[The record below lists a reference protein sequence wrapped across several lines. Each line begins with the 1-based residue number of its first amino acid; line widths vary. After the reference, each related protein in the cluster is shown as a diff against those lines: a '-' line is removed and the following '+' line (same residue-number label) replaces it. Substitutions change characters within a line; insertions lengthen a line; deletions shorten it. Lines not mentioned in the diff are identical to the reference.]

1 MRATRLPQN
10 VAQIGTK
17 LDVTGANIPPRADAD
32 RRQGYPK
39 ISVHSKCRRS
49 PNMQGLPFVHAA
61 RIAAVAFGVGL
72 SLAAGSTAAQEYPV
86 RDIRA
91 ICAYAAGSG
100 ADILVR
106 YYSDRIAKLA
116 GRPVIVENK
125 AGAQGLIGTEFAAR
139 AEPDGYTILVTPAS
153 ANLAAAPHL
162 FKNLRYDPIRDFTP
176 VAPIS
181 RLNFMVAVDGRS
193 PIKSIAELVSHLK
206 VRAEKGSYGIGNNTG
221 QVSAAILSEMAG
233 LKTVQISYK
242 AAAQALIDLASG
254 QLDYIVWDATF
265 LSGQAKSGRV
275 RLLAVTG
282 STRSSSLPEVP
293 TMIES
298 GFPGFD
304 LSAWWGV
311 VVPAGTPRP
320 IVEKLAGWIAQINA
334 AEETRQ
340 FLNSVATDVLNG
352 TPESMA
358 AMLKTDTERWR
369 GFAKLAK
376 IEPQ

>member
-1 MRATRLPQN
+1 
-10 VAQIGTK
+10 
-17 LDVTGANIPPRADAD
+17 
-32 RRQGYPK
+32 
-39 ISVHSKCRRS
+39 
-49 PNMQGLPFVHAA
+49 MQGLPFRRRTECIRRTAADRAQTQPGRKIMHAA
-61 RIAAVAFGVGL
+61 KIAAVALGVGL
-72 SLAAGSTAAQEYPV
+72 SLAAGSTASQEYPA
-86 RDIRA
+86 REIRA
-91 ICAYAAGSG
+91 ICAYPAGSG

-116 GRPVIVENK
+116 GRPVVVENK

-139 AEPDGYTILVTPAS
+139 AEPDGYTILITPAS
-153 ANLAAAPHL
+153 ANLAAAPHM
-162 FKNLRYDPIRDFTP
+162 FKKLPYDPIKDFTP

-181 RLNFMVAVDGRS
+181 RLNFVVAVDGKS
-193 PIKSIAELVSHLK
+193 PIKSIGELVSHLK
-206 VRAEKGSYGIGNNTG
+206 TRAEKGSYGIGNNTG
-221 QVSAAILSEMAG
+221 QVSAAMLSQMAG
-233 LKTVQISYK
+233 LKTVQIPYK
-242 AAAQALIDLASG
+242 AATQAIVDLASG
-254 QLDYIVWDATF
+254 QLDYLIWDATF

-282 STRSSSLPEVP
+282 STRSSALPEVP

-304 LSAWWGV
+304 LTAWWGV
-311 VVPAGTPRP
+311 VVPAGTPRA
-320 IVEKLAGWIAQINA
+320 IVEKLAGWLAQINA

-340 FLNSVATDVLNG
+340 FLNNVATDVLTG

-358 AMLKTDTERWR
+358 AMIKTDTERWR

>member
-1 MRATRLPQN
+1 
-10 VAQIGTK
+10 
-17 LDVTGANIPPRADAD
+17 
-32 RRQGYPK
+32 
-39 ISVHSKCRRS
+39 
-49 PNMQGLPFVHAA
+49 MQGLPFRRRTECIRRIAADRARAQPGRTIMHAA
-61 RIAAVAFGVGL
+61 RIAAVALGVGL
-72 SLAAGSTAAQEYPV
+72 SLAAGSAASQEYPT
-86 RDIRA
+86 REIRA
-91 ICAYAAGSG
+91 ICAYPAGSG

-116 GRPVIVENK
+116 GRPVVVENK

-153 ANLAAAPHL
+153 ANLAAAPHM
-162 FKNLRYDPIRDFTP
+162 FKKLPYDPIKDFTP

-181 RLNFMVAVDGRS
+181 RLNFVVAVDGKG
-193 PIKSIAELVSHLK
+193 PIKSIGELVSHLK
-206 VRAEKGSYGIGNNTG
+206 ARAEKGSYGIGNNTG
-221 QVSAAILSEMAG
+221 QVSAAILTEMAG
-233 LKTVQISYK
+233 LKTVPIPYK
-242 AAAQALIDLASG
+242 AATQAIVDLASG
-254 QLDYIVWDATF
+254 QLDYLIWDATF

-282 STRSSSLPEVP
+282 STRSSALPEVP

-311 VVPAGTPRP
+311 VVPAGTPRA

-340 FLNSVATDVLNG
+340 FLNNVATDVLTG

-358 AMLKTDTERWR
+358 AMIKTDTERWR
-369 GFAKLAK
+369 GFARLAK